1 MLEAL
6 SADLV
11 FYKPDE
17 THAEA
22 APWVALCNSGQLV
35 PIVRGMMDKLT
46 CTTHGSWQ
54 SHVVQFSLSM
64 PCAMTDTYC
73 CSFAVEIRHPV
84 LKLVH
89 VLLTPTKF

>member
-22 APWVALCNSGQLV
+22 APWVALCKLRSIGS
-35 PIVRGMMDKLT
+35 IVRGMDKLN
-46 CTTHGSWQ
+46 CTTHGSRQ
-54 SHVVQFSLSM
+54 SHVVQFSLSI